1 MNWDEADIVRRLC
14 RSLDVTK
21 KSIALFSERGYTDS
35 QIVDNSFRPDKP
47 IAEATMLLYAASGLA
62 HAGVAERVE
71 EVAAQLA
78 PLARSQRIRLSMAL
92 HPALCVEFA

>member
-1 MNWDEADIVRRLC
+1 MNWDQNDIVRRLC

-21 KSIALFSERGYTDS
+21 KSISLFSERGYTDS

-47 IAEATMLLYAASGLA
+47 IAEATMLLYAASALD

-71 EVAAQLA
+71 ELA
-78 PLARSQRIRLSMAL
+78 GSLPRSPARSGSG
-92 HPALCVEFA
+92 